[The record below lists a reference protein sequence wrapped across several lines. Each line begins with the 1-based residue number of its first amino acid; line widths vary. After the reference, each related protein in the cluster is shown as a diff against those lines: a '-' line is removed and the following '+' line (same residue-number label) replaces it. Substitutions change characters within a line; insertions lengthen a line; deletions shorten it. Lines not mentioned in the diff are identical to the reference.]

1 VRFRTASVRRTGDYS
16 DQAPVAVREIQE
28 QFMRS
33 IRMSEVNENSGF
45 SYAMPRELAQQQLH
59 MSLRLV
65 AIMAVASLI
74 AVFTVLRSPAP
85 AESDRVSSNNVR
97 QRAPI
102 TAPIATTT
110 FLAENLPGDSRPVTN
125 SGAVHLR

>member
-74 AVFTVLRSPAP
+74 AVFTVMRTPGPAGT
-85 AESDRVSSNNVR
+85 DRISGNEAR

-102 TAPIATTT
+102 SAPLATTT
-110 FLAENLPGDSRPVTN
+110 FMAENLPGDFKPFTN